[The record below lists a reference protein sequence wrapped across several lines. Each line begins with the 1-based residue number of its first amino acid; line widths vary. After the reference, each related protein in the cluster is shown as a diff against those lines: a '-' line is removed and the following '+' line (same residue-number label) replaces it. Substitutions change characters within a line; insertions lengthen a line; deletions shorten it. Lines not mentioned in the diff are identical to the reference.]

1 MTLQQR
7 LDGLYPVERLTQEQK
22 DFLLAKGLYTED
34 ELKVV
39 DSRIAA
45 GVIINKKLREAYLL
59 GRKEKEEYDEAIQ
72 D

>member
-1 MTLQQR
+1 MNLQQR

-59 GRKEKEEYDEAIQ
+59 GRNEREDYE
-72 D
+72 